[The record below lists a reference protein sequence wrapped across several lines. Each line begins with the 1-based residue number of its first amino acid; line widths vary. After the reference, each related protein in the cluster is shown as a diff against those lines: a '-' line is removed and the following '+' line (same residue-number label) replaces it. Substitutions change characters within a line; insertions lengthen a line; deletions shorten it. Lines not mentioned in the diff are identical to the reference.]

1 MKKLII
7 ILGVVGVS
15 LSAPLV
21 RISSAPAMILAFY
34 RVAMASVILLPYV
47 LVRNREEMKGMTK
60 KDWILAVISGVCLG
74 LHFSLYFE
82 SLRYTS
88 IASSVVFVDTEVFFV
103 ALIMLMVFKERIPP
117 LGWAGIMATF
127 LGSVIIALSD
137 SGSGEGALLGDMIA
151 LTGAVVVAVY
161 TIIGKV
167 LRQRISTTTYTLLVY
182 IAASLTVLVLLL
194 ITGVPLTGYQSVDY
208 WAAFGMA
215 VFCTLLGHSVFSW
228 GLKYESAAFISNSK
242 LLEPVFAS
250 LIGIVLFRE
259 IPRPAVILG
268 GLIVI
273 GGVFLY
279 TRVSESTTS

>member
-7 ILGVVGVS
+7 ILGVIGVS

-21 RISSAPAMILAFY
+21 RISTAPAMILAFY

-103 ALIMLMVFKERIPP
+103 ALIMLMVFKEKIPP

-137 SGSGEGALLGDMIA
+137 SGSGGGALKGDMIA
-151 LTGAVVVAVY
+151 LSGAVVVAVY

-182 IAASLTVLVLLL
+182 IAASVTVLLL
-194 ITGVPLTGYQSVDY
+194 LLVTGVPLTGYQPVDY
-208 WAAFGMA
+208 WAALGMA

-279 TRVSESTTS
+279 TRVSE

>member
-1 MKKLII
+1 
-7 ILGVVGVS
+7 
-15 LSAPLV
+15 
-21 RISSAPAMILAFY
+21 MILAFY

-103 ALIMLMVFKERIPP
+103 ALIMLMVFKEKIPP

-194 ITGVPLTGYQSVDY
+194 ITGVPLTGYQPVDY

>member
-7 ILGVVGVS
+7 ILGVIGVS

-21 RISSAPAMILAFY
+21 RISTAPAMILAFY

-103 ALIMLMVFKERIPP
+103 ALIMLMVFKEKIPP

-137 SGSGEGALLGDMIA
+137 SGSGGGALKGDMIA
-151 LTGAVVVAVY
+151 LSGAVVVAVY

-182 IAASLTVLVLLL
+182 IAASVTVLLL
-194 ITGVPLTGYQSVDY
+194 LLVTGVPLTGYQPVDY
-208 WAAFGMA
+208 WAALGMA

-228 GLKYESAAFISNSK
+228 GLKYESAAFIS
-242 LLEPVFAS
+242 
-250 LIGIVLFRE
+250 
-259 IPRPAVILG
+259 
-268 GLIVI
+268 
-273 GGVFLY
+273 FLY

>member
-1 MKKLII
+1 VKKLII

-117 LGWAGIMATF
+117 LGWGGIMATF

>member
-7 ILGVVGVS
+7 ILGVIGVS

-21 RISSAPAMILAFY
+21 RISTAPAMILAFY

-103 ALIMLMVFKERIPP
+103 ALIMLMVFKEKIPP

-137 SGSGEGALLGDMIA
+137 SGSGGGALKGDMIA
-151 LTGAVVVAVY
+151 LSGAVVVAVY

-182 IAASLTVLVLLL
+182 IAASVTVLLL
-194 ITGVPLTGYQSVDY
+194 LLVTGVPLTGYQPVDY
-208 WAAFGMA
+208 WAALGMA

>member
-7 ILGVVGVS
+7 ILGVIGVS

-21 RISSAPAMILAFY
+21 RISTAPAMILAFY

-103 ALIMLMVFKERIPP
+103 ALIMLMVFKERIPL

-194 ITGVPLTGYQSVDY
+194 ITGVPLTGYQPVDY

>member
-7 ILGVVGVS
+7 ILGVIGVS

-21 RISSAPAMILAFY
+21 RISTAPAMILAFY

-103 ALIMLMVFKERIPP
+103 ALIMLMVFKEKIPP

-167 LRQRISTTTYTLLVY
+167 LRRRISTTTYTLLVY

-194 ITGVPLTGYQSVDY
+194 ITGVPLTGYQPVDY

-215 VFCTLLGHSVFSW
+215 VFCTLQGHSVFSW